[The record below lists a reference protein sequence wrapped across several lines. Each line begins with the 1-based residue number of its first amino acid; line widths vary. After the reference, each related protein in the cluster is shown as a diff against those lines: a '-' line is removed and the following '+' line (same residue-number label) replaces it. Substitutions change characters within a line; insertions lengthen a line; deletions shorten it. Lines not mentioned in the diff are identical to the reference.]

1 MKIKKKLP
9 QIILNCIFVIIS
21 LLVIFPFIL
30 LVSTSLSNE
39 TDIALY
45 GTKIIPRRIDLTA
58 YKYVWKNGNM
68 ILQAYKVTGFVSI
81 VSMILGTFLK
91 ALIAYP
97 LSRQNYRKR
106 GFIAF
111 YLFFTMLF
119 HGGMVSTYILI
130 TRYLHLDDTIWVYIL
145 RGLLSPWH
153 IFMMRTFFQG
163 VPNEI
168 VEAARIDGMSEYG
181 ILLKMM
187 IPLSKPVIASV
198 ALFLFLGKWNDWMAS
213 MLYITNEKLYTLQY
227 LLQKIL
233 KDIDIVRQNMEMG
246 IDVGVDLSEIPS
258 ETMRMAMAVVVAGPA
273 LVVFPFFQKYFA
285 KGLTVGSV
293 KG

>member
-9 QIILNCIFVIIS
+9 QLILNLIFVVVS
-21 LLVIFPFIL
+21 LLVIFPFVL

-45 GTKIIPRRIDLTA
+45 GTSIIPRKIDLAA
-58 YKYVWKNGNM
+58 YRYVWKNGNM
-68 ILQAYKVTGFVSI
+68 ILDAYKVTGFVSI
-81 VSMILGTFLK
+81 VAMILGTFLK
-91 ALIAYP
+91 SLIAYP
-97 LSRQNYRKR
+97 LSRMNYRKR
-106 GFIAF
+106 NFVAF

-119 HGGMVSTYILI
+119 HGGMVPTYILI
-130 TRYLHLDDTIWVYIL
+130 TRYLHLDNTLWVYVL

-153 IFMMRTFFQG
+153 IFMIRTFFQG

-181 ILLKMM
+181 IYLKMM

-198 ALFLFLGKWNDWMAS
+198 ALFMFLTKWNDWMAS

-233 KDIDIVRQNMEMG
+233 KDIDIIKQNMEMG
-246 IDVGVDLSEIPS
+246 IDVGVDMSEIPS

-273 LVVFPFFQKYFA
+273 LVIFPFFQKYFA